1 MKSTNHSIAHEIRTA
16 AAALAM
22 RTRGPALGLVL
33 SAGLLTAVHAQTLK
47 IGFIAPLTGV
57 GAPWWMAAAEA
68 PKILAAELNANG
80 GLEVGGKKYRIEVV
94 AYDDQ
99 YKAAD
104 SVAAYNRLVNQDGV
118 KYMIV
123 HTSPAAMAL
132 KQNVEDDK
140 VVALTAAAT
149 GKAFD
154 ANTKYMFRVVNAPV
168 DYVSSLIPWIKN
180 HYKGSRIAVLNPN
193 DETGWDQAKLSGS
206 VYKENG
212 YEVLGNDLYERSQ
225 KDFQPVFTKIIGL
238 KPDVI
243 DLGSTPPATAG
254 LMIRQARELGYKGL
268 FIKTGGAGP
277 KEIVA
282 AAGPAASEG
291 MISMLYIDPTN
302 DGYRRVAA
310 AYRKSVGQEP
320 NEMLGSLYDGVNVL
334 LQAIQRAGDVNDTA
348 KVAAS
353 FAKALPRKSVQ
364 GDMLTLG
371 GKSTIGAN
379 QQVMS
384 VTYVGEIKNGQ
395 PVVVGKVN

>member
-1 MKSTNHSIAHEIRTA
+1 MTFGIPAK
-16 AAALAM
+16 ALASVIFVS
-22 RTRGPALGLVL
+22 ASLL
-33 SAGLLTAVHAQTLK
+33 SAVHAQTLK
-47 IGFIAPLTGV
+47 IGVIAPLTGG
-57 GAPWWMAAAEA
+57 GAPWGMAAAEA
-68 PKILAAELNANG
+68 PKILAAEINAKG
-80 GLEVGGKKYRIEVV
+80 GLDVGGKKYRVEVI

-118 KYMIV
+118 RFMIV

-140 VVALTAAAT
+140 VIALTAAAT
-149 GKAFD
+149 PKAFD
-154 ANTKYMFRVVNAPV
+154 ANTKYMFRVVSAPS
-168 DYVSSLIPWIKN
+168 DYVQSLIPWIKE
-180 HYKGSRIAVLNPN
+180 HYKGSRIALLNPN
-193 DETGWDQAKLSGS
+193 DETGWDQAQLSEK
-206 VYKENG
+206 VYKKTG
-212 YEVLGNDLYERSQ
+212 FEVLGNDLYERAQ
-225 KDFQPVFTKIIGL
+225 KDFQPLFTKIIGM

-282 AAGPAASEG
+282 GAGAVASEG
-291 MISMLYIDPTN
+291 MLSMLYIDPAN
-302 DGYRRVAA
+302 EGYRRIAA
-310 AYRKSVGQEP
+310 DYKKSVGQEP
-320 NEMLGSLYDGVNVL
+320 NEMLGPLYDGVAVL
-334 LQAIQRAGDVNDTA
+334 LQAIQKAGDVRDTA
-348 KVAAS
+348 KVAAAFS
-353 FAKALPRKSVQ
+353 KALPMKSVQ

-371 GKSTIGAN
+371 GKSTIGAD

-395 PVVVGKVN
+395 PVVVGKLK